1 MRRRGPDDPAGWAF
15 PSGHTTESTSVYV
28 AVAYLIAET
37 QAAWCTKVQ
46 LLAFALMIAFLIG
59 ISRIYQGVHWST
71 DVMSGWALGIAWLTI
86 TLTQSVAIALAPEA
100 GSAQ

>member
-1 MRRRGPDDPAGWAF
+1 MN
-15 PSGHTTESTSVYV
+15 
-28 AVAYLIAET
+28 
-37 QAAWCTKVQ
+37 
-46 LLAFALMIAFLIG
+46 AFLIG

-86 TLTQSVAIALAPEA
+86 TLTQSVAIALAPGA

>member
-37 QAAWCTKVQ
+37 QAACRTKVQ
-46 LLAFALMIAFLIG
+46 LLSFPLIISLLIG
-59 ISRIYQGVHWST
+59 ISRSYQGVHWST
-71 DVMSGWALGIAWLTI
+71 DVMSGWPLGIAWLRI